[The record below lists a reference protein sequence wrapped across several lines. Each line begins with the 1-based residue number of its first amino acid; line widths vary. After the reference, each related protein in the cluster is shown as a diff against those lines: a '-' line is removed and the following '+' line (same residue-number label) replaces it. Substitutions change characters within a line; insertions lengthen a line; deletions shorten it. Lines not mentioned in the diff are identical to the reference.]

1 MRLYNYL
8 ENVEVKETNVTCFDV
23 EIKGITSRS
32 YEVKEGY
39 IFVCIKGLKNDG
51 HLFIESVKENGCAFL
66 VVEYVNEQIISCGL
80 PYIRVENTR
89 KVLALMCAKRYG
101 NPERE
106 VKMVA
111 VTGTNGKTSTCRI
124 LSEIYGKSGM
134 IVDTYGTLDGGL
146 TTDDSEDL
154 FKKLRHSFDN
164 GFDTIVMEASSHA
177 LALDKLFG
185 VEFDNSVFTNLTEE
199 HLDFHLNMDNYAS
212 AKAKLFSSSKLS
224 VLNYDN
230 SYFERVGKDA
240 KGRKYFYSLNSTMAD
255 YYIENLKMFGAKGF
269 EYDLVTPKC
278 RVEIKSELCGYFNVY
293 NTMAAATAA
302 LCDGV
307 DPIYVQQ
314 GINCVKN
321 VKGRLEKVELPNND
335 LNLYID
341 YAHTPDALEKV
352 LKCIRDFK
360 EDNQKITVLFGC
372 GGDRDKTKRSVM
384 GKIASKL
391 ADFTVI
397 TSDNSRSE
405 DPICIIKDILK
416 GIDKERPYKV
426 IENRKEAIEYV
437 IMNSCSDDIILL
449 AGKGHEDYE
458 IDLSGKRYF
467 SEIEIAVN
475 AAGKR
480 FKKNDY

>member
-8 ENVEVKETNVTCFDV
+8 ENVEVKEANVKNFDI

-51 HLFIESVKENGCAFL
+51 HLFAQNAKENGCSIL
-66 VVEYVNEQIISCGL
+66 VVEYINEQVKSCGL
-80 PYIRVENTR
+80 PYIRVKNTR
-89 KVLALMCAKRYG
+89 KVLALMCAKHYG

-106 VKMVA
+106 LKMVA

-124 LSEIYGKSGM
+124 LSEIYKKSGR

-146 TTDDSEDL
+146 TTDDPEDL

-164 GFDTIVMEASSHA
+164 GFDTVVMEASSHA
-177 LALDKLFG
+177 LQLDKLFG
-185 VEFDNSVFTNLTEE
+185 VEFDNAVFTNLTEE
-199 HLDFHLNMDNYAS
+199 HLDFHLSMDNYAL
-212 AKAKLFSSSKLS
+212 AKSKLFSNSKICI
-224 VLNYDN
+224 LNYDD
-230 SYFERVGKDA
+230 SYSERIGENA
-240 KGRKYFYSLNSTMAD
+240 KGIKYFYSLNCSKAD
-255 YYIENLKMFGAKGF
+255 YYIENLKMLGVDGF
-269 EYDLVTPKC
+269 EYDLVTPKGKLK
-278 RVEIKSELCGYFNVY
+278 IKSYLCGYFNVY
-293 NTMAAATAA
+293 NTMAAAVSA
-302 LCDGV
+302 LCDGIS
-307 DPIYVQQ
+307 PIYVEQ
-314 GINCVKN
+314 GIKSVNN
-321 VKGRLEKVELPNND
+321 VKGRLERVELPSTD

-352 LKCIRDFK
+352 LCCIRDFK

-384 GKIASKL
+384 GKIASRL

-405 DPICIIKDILK
+405 RPSDIINDILK
-416 GIDKERPYKV
+416 GVDKERPYKV

-437 IMNSCSDDIILL
+437 VINSCADDIILL

-458 IDLSGKRYF
+458 IDFSGKRYF

-475 AAGKR
+475 AASKR

>member
-8 ENVEVKETNVTCFDV
+8 ENVEVKETNVKNFDV

-51 HLFIESVKENGCAFL
+51 HSFVQSAKENGCSVL
-66 VVEYVNEQIISCGL
+66 VVEYVNEQVKSCGI
-80 PYIRVENTR
+80 PYIRVSNTR
-89 KVLALMCAKRYG
+89 RVLALMCAKRYG

-106 VKMVA
+106 LKMVA

-124 LSEIYGKSGM
+124 LSEIYKKSGR
-134 IVDTYGTLDGGL
+134 IVDVYGTLDGGL
-146 TTDDSEDL
+146 TTDDPEDL
-154 FKKLRHSFDN
+154 YKKLRHSFDN
-164 GFDTIVMEASSHA
+164 GFDTVVMEASSHA
-177 LALDKLFG
+177 LQLDKLFG
-185 VEFDNSVFTNLTEE
+185 VEFDNAIFTNLTEE
-199 HLDFHLNMDNYAS
+199 HLDFHLSMDNYAL

-224 VLNYDN
+224 VLNYDDCYSEIIGN
-230 SYFERVGKDA
+230 YA
-240 KGRKYFYSLNSTMAD
+240 NGRKYFYSLNCHDAD
-255 YYIENLKMFGAKGF
+255 YYVENLKMLGVGGF
-269 EYDLVTPKC
+269 EYDLVMPKGK
-278 RVEIKSELCGYFNVY
+278 VKIKSGLCGYFNVY
-293 NTMAAATAA
+293 NTLAAANAA
-302 LCDGV
+302 LCDGI
-307 DPIYVQQ
+307 DPIYVEQ
-314 GINCVKN
+314 GIKSVNN
-321 VKGRLEKVELPNND
+321 VKGRLERVELPYTD

-352 LKCIRDFK
+352 LYCIRDFK

-372 GGDRDKTKRSVM
+372 GGDRDKSKRSVM
-384 GKIASKL
+384 GRIASRL

-405 DPICIIKDILK
+405 RPSDIIEDILK

-458 IDLSGKRYF
+458 IDFSGKRYF

-475 AAGKR
+475 AASKR
-480 FKKNDY
+480 FKKDDY